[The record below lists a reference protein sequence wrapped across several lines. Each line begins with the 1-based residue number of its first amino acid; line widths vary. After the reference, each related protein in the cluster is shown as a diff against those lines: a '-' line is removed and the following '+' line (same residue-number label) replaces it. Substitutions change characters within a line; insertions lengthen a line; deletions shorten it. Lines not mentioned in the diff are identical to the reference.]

1 MPLKRE
7 DNSKLRETKNNKIQ
21 IMKLDWITI
30 QKKKKN
36 YLKKKKTPWE
46 TRVNMLKTR
55 WVNYHDIYNLLYQQ
69 IVIIINICV
78 YLYVYMCINV

>member
-30 QKKKKN
+30 QKKKKKL
-36 YLKKKKTPWE
+36 LKKKKNTMG
-46 TRVNMLKTR
+46 N
-55 WVNYHDIYNLLYQQ
+55 QS
-69 IVIIINICV
+69 
-78 YLYVYMCINV
+78 